1 VSFIS
6 DFSKNG
12 CLLRST
18 NKVRKDKQWSGLN
31 YSTTYLSFNNN
42 NLLVGGVLCG
52 VLFFTAT
59 RFIKQPVNVFAL
71 RRHANP
77 HQ

>member
-18 NKVRKDKQWSGLN
+18 NKVRKDKQWSGLH
-31 YSTTYLSFNNN
+31 YSTTFLSFNNN
-42 NLLVGGVLCG
+42 ILLVMSVLFA
-52 VLFFTAT
+52 VLFFTAP
-59 RFIKQPVNVFAL
+59 RFIKQPVNVL
-71 RRHANP
+71 VP
-77 HQ
+77 